1 MSRSV
6 LLAGPCLLL
15 GAGLLTAC
23 SPAPRA
29 AGAPLRVVAAESPWG
44 SVAAAVAG
52 SAATVTSVIDNPA
65 LDPHEYTP
73 TASVAAEV
81 ATADVV
87 VDNGLGYDTFMSSL
101 LSTGAAHQR
110 TVVTASTVLG
120 VSDPGTNPHLWYSIE
135 RVPRVAAAIEAAL
148 ATADP
153 SHAGAFR
160 SNLARFDAS
169 LAPLDAALAEIKRA
183 RPGAPVAQTERV
195 AGYLLAQAGLDVAS
209 PTAFSLAIES
219 GQEPS
224 AQATEEMTQ
233 LLDSKGVDVLVENT
247 ETVSP
252 VTNQVVAEATAAR
265 IPVVGVSE
273 LVEPRGSS
281 FAAWQ
286 SRQIVALAGALGV
299 AVRL

>member
-1 MSRSV
+1 MIRS
-6 LLAGPCLLL
+6 APLL
-15 GAGLLTAC
+15 GCCVLAVAGLLAAC

-29 AGAPLRVVAAESPWG
+29 AGAPLRVVAAESSWG
-44 SVAAAVAG
+44 AVAAAVAG
-52 SAATVTSVIDNPA
+52 SAASVTSVIDNPA

-73 TASVAAEV
+73 TAAVAAEV

-101 LSTGAAHQR
+101 LSTGATRQR
-110 TVVTASTVLG
+110 AVVTASSVLG
-120 VSDPGTNPHLWYSIE
+120 VTDPAANPHLWYSIE

-148 ATADP
+148 AEADP
-153 SHAGAFR
+153 RHAETFR
-160 SNLARFDAS
+160 ANLARFDAS
-169 LAPLDAALAEIKRA
+169 LAPLDAALAEIKRD

-195 AGYLLAQAGLDVAS
+195 AGYLLAQAGLHVAS

-224 AQATEEMTQ
+224 AQATEEMTR
-233 LLDSKGVDVLVENT
+233 LLASKGVDVLVENT

-252 VTNQVVAEATAAR
+252 VTDQVVAAAR
-265 IPVVGVSE
+265 ASAIPVVGVTE

-286 SRQIVALAGALGV
+286 ARQIDGLAGALGV
-299 AVRL
+299 AVSP